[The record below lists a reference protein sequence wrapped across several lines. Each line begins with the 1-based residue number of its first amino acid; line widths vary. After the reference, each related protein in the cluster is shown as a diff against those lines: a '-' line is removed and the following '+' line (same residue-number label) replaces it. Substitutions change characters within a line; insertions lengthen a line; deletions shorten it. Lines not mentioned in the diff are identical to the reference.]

1 MTKDSFRKQYRNTII
16 IAIVASFFVG
26 GAAGALFGILGGSIV
41 GDKLAGDSSNDL
53 FGSLGAKTVIVE
65 ESSSTVDVVE
75 KVSPA
80 VVSIIATQDLS
91 ELYNQTGPN
100 IYPFD
105 NFFEYPNT
113 FTPPTGKQEVS
124 SGTGFV
130 ISTDG
135 MIITNKHVV
144 SLESAEY
151 SVLMNDGKRYDAVV
165 ISVDPLNDIAILD
178 IEAENLPIVELGDS
192 DAAQIGQTVIAIG
205 NSLGEYLNTVTR
217 GVISGINRI
226 ITASGRSGAE
236 ILEGVFQTDA
246 SINPGNSGGP
256 LLDLAGQVIG
266 INTAI
271 DREGE
276 SIGFAIPINEA
287 KIVITSVQ
295 KYGKIIR
302 PVLGIRYVPVTPS
315 LAEQNELSVDY
326 GALIVKGRT
335 EEDVAVL
342 PDSPAEKAGL
352 EENDIILELGGQK
365 IEQNNS
371 LARIIRK
378 FQPGDSVALKVLR
391 GDKELTFEAIL
402 DEYSNE

>member
-1 MTKDSFRKQYRNTII
+1 MKNDSAKKQYRNTII
-16 IAIVASFFVG
+16 IAVVLSFFVG

-41 GDKLAGDSSNDL
+41 GGNFTANSSDNFFGLADS
-53 FGSLGAKTVIVE
+53 KTVVVE
-65 ESSSTVDVVE
+65 ESSSTIDVVE
-75 KVSPA
+75 NVSPS

-105 NFFEYPNT
+105 YYFGSPNS

-124 SGTGFV
+124 SGTGFI
-130 ISTDG
+130 ISPDG

-144 SLESAEY
+144 SLENAEY

-165 ISVDPLNDIAILD
+165 VSVDPLNDIAILD
-178 IEAENLPIVELGDS
+178 IEADNLPTVELGDS

-226 ITASGRSGAE
+226 ITASGGGSSE
-236 ILEGVFQTDA
+236 TLEGVIQTDA

-256 LLDLAGQVIG
+256 LLNLAGQVIG

-302 PVLGIRYVPVTPS
+302 PVLGIRYVPITS
-315 LAEQNELSVDY
+315 ALAEQNELSADH
-326 GALIVKGRT
+326 GALIVKGNT

-342 PDSPAEKAGL
+342 PNSPAEKAGL
-352 EENDIILELGGQK
+352 KENDVIIELGGYE
-365 IEQNNS
+365 IEQSNS
-371 LARIIRK
+371 LAKIIRK
-378 FQPGDSVALKVLR
+378 LQPGDTVMLKVLR
-391 GDKELTFEAIL
+391 DGKEIRLEAV
-402 DEYSNE
+402 